1 MGGLLRCEAGRDRLV
16 ADSEA
21 YCNRVQRGGSGVSG
35 NTYLNFELAV
45 VKEMVATVREGLRCL
60 FYGFEVEE
68 GETERQILAGHRI
81 RQGNHIPFALPTI
94 LEQRHSHPAKP
105 GRLRL
110 LCLVLE
116 NRLGIVIRK
125 LLLLLLFIVIVILT
139 PTFTFTSTLIPLTTL
154 LSTLALTLLTLL
166 SPLQRLRR
174 IPLDKIPDR
183 FLRRIERQVAEEERC
198 AGIVRLRFGKG
209 TRRDGGDGF
218 RGTGVGFGAVVV
230 AYDAG

>member
-21 YCNRVQRGGSGVSG
+21 YCNRVQRGSSGVSG

-45 VKEMVATVREGLRCL
+45 VKEMVAAVREGLRCL

-68 GETERQILAGHRI
+68 GETERQILAGHNI

-105 GRLRL
+105 RRLRL

-125 LLLLLLFIVIVILT
+125 LLLLLFIVIVILT
-139 PTFTFTSTLIPLTTL
+139 LTFTFTSTLFPLTTL
-154 LSTLALTLLTLL
+154 LPTLALTLLTLL
-166 SPLQRLRR
+166 PALQRLRR

-230 AYDAG
+230 A